1 MSTRSVQVDP
11 SQREWFQISAAG
23 LPLGRLA
30 SRVALVLR
38 GKHKPSYTPHA
49 DNGDFVIITEA
60 ARVLLTSNKWRD
72 KKYYRH
78 SGHPGGLREETAQRL
93 RQRAPEAILR
103 HAVAGMLPKNAWD
116 DRCAKLKVYP
126 VQTSH
131 EAQQQ
136 NPWSC
141 KWLGVPWAEQVTATG
156 VGLSQQ
162 SN

>member
-38 GKHKPSYTPHA
+38 GKHTPSYTPHA

-60 ARVLLTSNKWRD
+60 ARVLLTGNTWRD

-103 HAVAGMLPKNAWD
+103 HAVAGMLPKNALG
-116 DRCAKLKVYP
+116 RQMLRKLKVYP
-126 VQTSH
+126 GAEHPH
-131 EAQQQ
+131 EAQQAK
-136 NPWSC
+136 P
-141 KWLGVPWAEQVTATG
+141 LE
-156 VGLSQQ
+156 L
-162 SN
+162 